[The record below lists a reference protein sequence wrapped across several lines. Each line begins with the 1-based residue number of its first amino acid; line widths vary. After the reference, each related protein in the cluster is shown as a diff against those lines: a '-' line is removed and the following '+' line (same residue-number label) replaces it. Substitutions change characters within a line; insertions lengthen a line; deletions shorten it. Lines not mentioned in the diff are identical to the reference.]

1 MRYPCAWLS
10 TLTPGHIQPGKP
22 AGVRPRSGP
31 AAVNAKAE
39 RYRVARQGVAD
50 ASAQGCVR
58 PLARGR
64 PVTPGPP
71 RRNPWHGALGAPPPR
86 IGGGE
91 RKETT
96 GRPRRP
102 HQAWGRTKPGD
113 DVVRLK
119 GCLLPRQHL
128 GQQPPVALDRLAD
141 GEAKLN
147 LPAAC
152 RHRMYDRDPQVLLQK
167 VDDRQH
173 APAGA
178 EEIDRVGLLVLEE
191 GALD

>member
-39 RYRVARQGVAD
+39 RYRVARQGDAD

-71 RRNPWHGALGAPPPR
+71 MGNHGHGALGAPPPR
-86 IGGGE
+86 IGGGG
-91 RKETT
+91 KE
-96 GRPRRP
+96 
-102 HQAWGRTKPGD
+102 
-113 DVVRLK
+113 
-119 GCLLPRQHL
+119 
-128 GQQPPVALDRLAD
+128 
-141 GEAKLN
+141 EAYG
-147 LPAAC
+147 PT
-152 RHRMYDRDPQVLLQK
+152 P
-167 VDDRQH
+167 
-173 APAGA
+173 APAPSLGTMSCVLGA
-178 EEIDRVGLLVLEE
+178 V
-191 GALD
+191 

>member
-1 MRYPCAWLS
+1 MRYPCAWLA
-10 TLTPGHIQPGKP
+10 TLTPGHIQRAAAGQTRRGETPGL
-22 AGVRPRSGP
+22 GP

-71 RRNPWHGALGAPPPR
+71 RRNRWHGALGAPPPR

-96 GRPRRP
+96 GRPQRP
-102 HQAWGRTKPGD
+102 KMKPGAD
-113 DVVRLK
+113 DARLLFK
-119 GCLLPRQHL
+119 Q
-128 GQQPPVALDRLAD
+128 
-141 GEAKLN
+141 
-147 LPAAC
+147 
-152 RHRMYDRDPQVLLQK
+152 
-167 VDDRQH
+167 
-173 APAGA
+173 
-178 EEIDRVGLLVLEE
+178 
-191 GALD
+191 

>member
-1 MRYPCAWLS
+1 MPTFSAIYSSWNCFIIYEYFLDNQPAPSYIHPVPS
-10 TLTPGHIQPGKP
+10 TARGATSRGVRRVGRDAVPVCVALYVDARPHTAGGRRAKP

-39 RYRVARQGVAD
+39 RCRVARQGVAD

-91 RKETT
+91 KKRTT

-102 HQAWGRTKPGD
+102 HQAWGRCRAS
-113 DVVRLK
+113 RLFDK
-119 GCLLPRQHL
+119 
-128 GQQPPVALDRLAD
+128 
-141 GEAKLN
+141 
-147 LPAAC
+147 
-152 RHRMYDRDPQVLLQK
+152 
-167 VDDRQH
+167 
-173 APAGA
+173 
-178 EEIDRVGLLVLEE
+178 
-191 GALD
+191 

>member
-1 MRYPCAWLS
+1 MLDKLGRPSYIPPVPSTARGATSRGVRRVGRDAVPVCVARYVDARPHTA
-10 TLTPGHIQPGKP
+10 GGRRAKP

-39 RYRVARQGVAD
+39 RCRVARQGVAD

-91 RKETT
+91 KEERLRADP
-96 GRPRRP
+96 G
-102 HQAWGRTKPGD
+102 ARTKPGAVSLCLPSCLTSE
-113 DVVRLK
+113 DVK
-119 GCLLPRQHL
+119 GRP
-128 GQQPPVALDRLAD
+128 
-141 GEAKLN
+141 
-147 LPAAC
+147 
-152 RHRMYDRDPQVLLQK
+152 
-167 VDDRQH
+167 
-173 APAGA
+173 
-178 EEIDRVGLLVLEE
+178 RVG
-191 GALD
+191 